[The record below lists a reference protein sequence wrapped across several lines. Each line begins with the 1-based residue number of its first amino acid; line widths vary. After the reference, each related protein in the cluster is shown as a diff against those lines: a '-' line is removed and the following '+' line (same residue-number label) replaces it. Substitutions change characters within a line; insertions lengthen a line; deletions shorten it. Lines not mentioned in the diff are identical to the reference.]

1 MGNETHRVK
10 LNLLENVCL
19 SLLGMSHSETQY
31 SRFSSLLGK
40 ALTVATACEQWL
52 WRFLS
57 RDAAE
62 VEAWAIYHCYES
74 YHGTLQRVLNNKC
87 SVPLH
92 ATQIYRTY
100 IIQVFLLNLSV
111 ASSVDCC
118 NMCLNP
124 NNNLSSYLFGDFWAF
139 GGVIFGIQLINP
151 CLFWSC
157 CFMLRWNGC
166 KCHAL
171 FSTVI
176 WLHIIQSSILW
187 VSAEHEF

>member
-111 ASSVDCC
+111 ASSVE
-118 NMCLNP
+118 L
-124 NNNLSSYLFGDFWAF
+124 LQYVFESQQQS
-139 GGVIFGIQLINP
+139 IQLSFWGLLGIWWSHFWHSAHKSLSLLIV
-151 CLFWSC
+151 LFYVE
-157 CFMLRWNGC
+157 M
-166 KCHAL
+166 K
-171 FSTVI
+171 
-176 WLHIIQSSILW
+176 WL
-187 VSAEHEF
+187 